1 MVAHKTRAPALQR
14 VGTPEEPR
22 VGLVATTHRVRLDGD
37 AWARVLEACPDLL
50 KQEFTSDVCDATSLP
65 PTSMRRL
72 VLAAGSLVADFE
84 LAHGGLA
91 RTELNEQIARSP
103 FTRTWALYQR
113 VAAPEE
119 TLGPRAAPPAALQ
132 DSESFASLDVEEP
145 PAVLRREGTPEVA
158 TMVAHEA
165 RAPALQRV
173 GTPEEPRV
181 GLVATT
187 HRVRL
192 DGDAW
197 ARVLEACPDLLKQEF
212 TSDVCDATSLPPTSM
227 RRLVL
232 AAGSLVADFELA
244 HGGLAR
250 TELNEQIARSPFTR
264 TWALYQRVAAPEET
278 LGPRA
283 APPAALQDSES
294 FASLDVEEPPAVL
307 RREGT
312 PEVATMVAHEA
323 RAPALQRVGT
333 PEEPRV
339 GLVATTHR
347 VRLDGDAWA
356 RVLEACPDLL
366 KQEFTSDVCDA
377 TSLPPTSMRR
387 LVLAAGSLV
396 ADFELA
402 HGGLART
409 ELNEQIARSPF
420 TRTWALY
427 QRVAAPEE
435 TLGPRAAP
443 PATLQDS
450 ESFASLD
457 VEEPP
462 AVLRREGTPEVATM
476 VAHEARAPALQRV
489 GTPEE
494 PRVGLV
500 ATKHRVRL
508 DGDAWARV
516 LEACPDLLKQE
527 FTSDVCDATSL
538 PPTSMRRL
546 VLAAGSLVA
555 DFELAHGGLARTEL
569 DEQIARSPFIR
580 TWALYQRVAAPEET
594 LGPRAAPPA
603 TLQDS
608 ESFASLDV
616 EEPPAVLRREGTPEV
631 ATMVA
636 HEARA
641 PALQRVGTPEEPR
654 VGLVATTHRVRL
666 DGDAWARVLEACPD
680 LLKQEFTS
688 DVCDATS
695 LPPTSMRRLV
705 LAAGSLVADFEL
717 AHGGLART
725 ELNEQIARSPFTRT
739 WALYQRV
746 AAPEE
751 TLAPR
756 AAPLEEA
763 PMVVV
768 SDVPAEHELSQRTA
782 EPVGFSRDDLA
793 SAGPAA
799 LQRVGTPE
807 EPRVGLVATTHRVR
821 LDGDAWARVLEACP
835 DLLKQEFTSDVCDAT
850 SLPPTSMRRL
860 VLAAGS
866 LVADF
871 ELAHGGLARTELD
884 EQIARSPFT
893 RTWAL
898 YQRVA
903 APEETLGPR
912 AATLEEAPMVVV
924 SDVPAE
930 HELSQRTAEPVGF
943 SRDDLASAGPAAL
956 QRVGTPEE
964 PRVGLVATT
973 HRVRLDGDAW
983 ARVLEACP
991 DLLKQEF
998 TSDVCDATSLPP
1010 TSMRRL
1016 VLAAGSLVAD
1026 FELAHGGLARTEL
1039 DEQIARSPFIRTWA
1053 LYQRVA
1059 APEETLAPRAATLE
1073 EAPMVVVSDV
1083 PAEHELSQ
1091 RTAEPVGFSRDDL
1104 ASAGPAALQRV
1115 GTPEEPRVG
1124 LVATTHRVR
1133 LDGDAW
1139 ARVLEACPDLLKQ
1152 EFTSDVCDAT
1162 SLPPTSM
1169 RRLVLAAGSLVAD
1182 FELAHGGLARTELD
1196 EQIARS
1202 PFTRTWAL
1210 YQRVAAPEETLGPRA
1225 ATLEE
1230 APMVVVSDVPAEH
1243 ELSQRTAE
1251 PVGFSRDDLASAG
1264 PAALQR
1270 VGTPEEPRVGLVA
1283 TTHRVRLDGDAWARV
1298 LEACPDLLKQEFT
1311 SDVCDA
1317 TSLPPTSMRR
1327 LVLAAGSLVAD
1338 FELAHGGLAGTELD
1352 EQIARSPFTRTWA
1365 LYQRVAAPEETLG
1378 PSAATLEEAPMVVV
1392 SDVPAEHELS
1402 QRTAEPVGFSRD
1414 DLASAGPAALQRVG
1428 TPEEPRVGLV
1438 ATTHRV
1444 RLDGDAWARVLE
1456 ACPDLL
1462 KREFTSDVCDATSLP
1477 PTSMRRLVLAAG
1489 SLVADFELAHG
1500 GLARTELDE
1509 QIARSPFTRT
1519 WALYQRV
1526 AAPEETLAPRAA
1538 TLEEAPMVVVSD
1550 VPAEHE
1556 LSQRTAEPV
1565 GFSRDDLASA
1575 GPAALQRVGTPEEPR
1590 VGLVAT
1596 THRVRLD
1603 GDAWARV
1610 LEACPDLLKQEFTSD
1625 VCDATSLPPTSM
1637 RRLVLAAGSLVVDFE
1652 LAHGG
1657 LAGTELDEQIAR
1669 SPFTRTWALYQ
1680 RVAAPEET
1688 LAPRAAPPAAL
1699 QDSES
1704 FASLDV
1710 EEPPAVLRREGTPE
1724 VATMVAHEARAPA
1737 LQRVGTPE
1745 EPRVGLVATTHRV
1758 RLDGDAWA
1766 RVLEA
1771 CPDLLKR
1778 EFTSDVCDATS
1789 LPPTSMRRLVL
1800 AAGSLVADFELA
1812 HGGLARTELD
1822 EQIARSPFTRT
1833 WALYQRVAA
1842 PEETLAPRAATL
1854 EEAPMVVVSDVP
1866 AEHELSQRTAEPVGF
1881 SRDDLASAGPAALQR
1896 VGTPEEPRVGLVAT
1910 THRVRLDGDAWAR
1923 VLEACPDLLKQE
1935 FTSDVCDATS
1945 LPPTSM
1951 RRLVLAAGSLVAD
1964 FELAHG
1970 GLARTELDEQI
1981 ARSPFTRTWALY
1993 QRVAAPEET
2002 LAPRAAPP
2010 ATLQDSESFASLDV
2024 EEPPAVLR
2032 REGTPEVATMVAHEA
2047 RAPALQRVGTPE
2059 EPRVG
2064 LVATTH
2070 RVRLD
2075 GDAWARVLEACPD
2088 LLKQEFTSDVC
2099 DATSLPPTSMRR
2111 LVLAAGSLV
2120 VDFELAH
2127 GGLAGTELD
2136 EQIARSPFTR
2146 TWALYQR
2153 VAAPEE
2159 TLAPRAAPPAA
2170 LQDSESFASLDVE
2183 EPPAVL
2189 RREGTPEVAT
2199 MVAHEARAPA
2209 LQRVGTPEEPRV
2221 GLVATTHRVRLDGD
2235 AWARVL
2241 EACPDLLKREFT
2253 SDVCDATSLPPTS
2266 MRRLVLAAGSLV
2278 VDFEL
2283 AHGGLARTEL
2293 DEQIARSPFTRT
2305 WALYQ
2310 RVAAPEETLA
2320 PRAAPL
2326 EEAPMVVVSDVPAEH
2341 ELSQRT
2347 AEPVGFSRDDLASAG
2362 PAALQR
2368 VGTPEEPRVG
2378 LVATTHRVRLDGD
2391 AWARVLEACPDLL
2404 KQEFTSDVC
2413 DATSLPPTSMRRLV
2427 LAAGSLVADFELAHG
2442 GLARTELDEQIA
2454 RSPFIRTWALYQRVA
2469 APEETLGP
2477 RAAPPATLQDS
2488 ESFASLDVEE
2498 PPAVLRREGT
2508 PEVATMVAHEARAPA
2523 LQRVGTPEEPRVG
2536 LVATTHRVRLD
2547 GDAWARVLEACPDL
2561 LKQEFTSDVCD
2572 ATSLP
2577 PTSMRRLVLAAGSL
2591 VADFEL
2597 AHGGLARTELNEQI
2611 ARSPFT
2617 RTWALYQRVAA
2628 PEETLG
2634 PRAAPPAALQ
2644 DSESFASLDVEEPP
2658 AVLRRE
2664 GTPEVA
2670 TMVAHE
2676 ARAPALQRVGTPEE
2690 PRVGLVA
2697 TTHRVRL
2704 DGDAWA
2710 RVLEACP
2717 DLLKRE
2723 FTSDVCDATSL
2734 PPTSMRRLVLAAGS
2748 LVADFELAHGGLAR
2762 TELDEQ
2768 IARSPFT
2775 RTWALYQR
2783 VAAPEET
2790 LGPRT
2795 APPAALQDSE
2805 SFASLDV
2812 EEPPA
2817 VLRREG
2823 TPEVATMV
2831 AHEARAPAL
2840 QRVGTPEEPRVGLV
2854 ATKHR
2859 VRLDGDAW
2867 ARVLE
2872 ACPDLL
2878 KQEFTSDVCDATS
2891 LPPTSM
2897 RRLVLA
2903 AGSLVAD
2910 FELAHGG
2917 LARTEL
2923 DEQIARSPFTRTW
2936 ALYQRVA
2943 APEET
2948 LGPRTAPP
2956 AALQDSESFA
2966 SLDVEEPPAVLRRE
2980 GTPEVATMVAHEARA
2995 PALQRVGTPEEPR
3008 VGLVATKHRVRLDGD
3023 AWARVLEACPD
3034 LLKQEFTS
3042 DVCDATSL
3050 PPTSM
3055 RRLVLAAG
3063 SLVADF
3069 ELAHGG
3075 LARTELNEQIARSPF
3090 TRTWALYQRVAAPEE
3105 TLGPRAAPPAA
3116 LQDSESFASLDVE
3129 EPPAVLRR
3137 EGTPE
3142 VATMVAHEARAPALQ
3157 RVGTP
3162 EEPRVGLVATTH
3174 RVRLDGDAWARVL
3187 EACPDLLKREFTS
3200 DVCDATSLPPT
3211 SMRRLVLAAGSLVA
3225 DFELAHGGLARTEL
3239 NEQIARSPFTRTW
3252 ALYQRVAA
3260 PEETLGP
3267 RAAPPAALQDSES
3280 FASLDVEE
3288 PPAVLR
3294 REGTPEVATMVAH
3307 EARAPALQRVGTPE
3321 EPRVG
3326 LVATKHRVRLDGD
3339 AWARVLEA
3347 CPDLL
3352 KQEFTSD
3359 VCDATSLPPT
3369 SMRRLVL
3376 AAGSLVAD
3384 FELAHG
3390 GLARTELNE
3399 QIARS
3404 PFTRTWALY
3413 QRVAAPEET
3422 LAPRAAPLEEAPMVV
3437 VSDVPAEHELSQR
3450 TAEPVGFSRDDLA
3463 SAGPA
3468 ALQRVGTPEEPRVGL
3483 VATTHRVRLDGDAW
3497 ARVLEA
3503 CPDLLK
3509 QEFTSD
3515 VCDATS
3521 LPPTSMRR
3529 LVLAAGSL
3537 VADFELAHGGLA
3549 RTELDE
3555 QIARSPFTR
3564 TWALYQRVAA
3574 PEETLAPRAAPPAT
3588 LQDSESF
3595 ASLDVE
3601 EPPAVLRRE
3610 GTPEV
3615 ATMVAHEARAPAL
3628 QRVGTPE
3635 EPRVGL
3641 VATTH
3646 RVRLDGD
3653 AWARV
3658 LEACPDLLKQ
3668 EFTSDVCDATSL
3680 PPTSMRRLVLAA
3692 GSLVADFEL
3701 AHGGLARTELDEQIA
3716 RSPFTRTWA
3725 LYQRVAAPEETL
3737 GPRAAPPA
3745 ALQDSESF
3753 ASLDVEEPPAVLRR
3767 EGTPEVATM
3776 VAHEARAPA
3785 LQRVGTPEE
3794 PRVGLVATTHRVRL
3808 DGDAWARVLEACPDL
3823 LKREFTSD
3831 VCDATSLP
3839 PTSMRRLVL
3848 AAGSLVA
3855 DFELAHGGLAR
3866 TELDEQIARS
3876 PFTRTWALY
3885 QRVAAPE
3892 ETLAPRA
3899 APLEEAPMVVVS
3911 DVPAEHELSQRTAE
3925 PVGFSRDDL
3934 ASAGP
3939 AALQRVG
3946 TPEEPRV
3953 GLVATTHRVRL
3964 DGDAWARVLEA
3975 CPDLLKQE
3983 FTSDVCDATSLPPTS
3998 MRRLVLA
4005 AGSLVA
4011 DFELAHGG
4019 LARTELDEQIA
4030 RSPYTRTWALYQR
4043 VAAPEETLAPRAAT
4057 LEEAP
4062 MVVVSDVPAEHELSQ
4077 RTAEPVG
4084 FSRDDLAS
4092 AGPAALQRV
4101 GTPEEPRVGLV
4112 ATTHRVRLDGD
4123 AWARVLEACP
4133 DLLKQEFTSDVCD
4146 ATSLPPTSMRRLVLA
4161 AGSLVADFE
4170 LAHGGLAR
4178 TELDE
4183 QIARSP
4189 FTRTWALYQRVAAP
4203 EETLGPRAAPPAA
4216 LQDSESFASLD
4227 VEEPPAVLRRE
4238 GTPEV
4243 ATMVAH
4249 EARAPAL
4256 QRVGTP
4262 EEPRV
4267 GLVATTHRVRLDG
4280 DAWARVLEACPDL
4293 LKREFTSDVCDAT
4306 SLPPTSMRRL
4316 VLAAGSLV
4324 VDFELAHGG
4333 LARTELDE
4341 QIARSPFTRTWALY
4355 QRVAAPE
4362 ETLGPRAAPLEEA
4375 PMVVVS
4381 DVPAEHELSQR
4392 TAEPVGFSR
4401 DDLASAGP
4409 AALQRVGT
4417 PEEPRV
4423 GLCHTHRVL
4432 WTR

>member
-1 MVAHKTRAPALQR
+1 MVAHEARAPALQRVGTPEEPRVGLVATTHRVRLDGDAWARVLEACPDLLKQEFTSDVCDATSLPPTSMRRLVLAAGSLVADFELAHGGLARTELNEQIARSPFTRTWALYQRVAAPEETLGPRAAPPAALQDSESFASLDVEEPPAVLRREGTPEVATMVAHEARAPALQRVGTPEEPRVGLVATTHRVRLDGDAWARVLEACPDLLKREFTSDVCDATSLPPTSMRRLVLAAGSLVADFELAHGGLARTELNEQIARSPFTRTWALYQRVAAPEETLGPRAAPPAALQDSESFASLDVEEPPAVLRREGTPEVATMVAHEARAPALQRVGTPEEPRVGLVATTHRVRLDGDAWARVLEACPDLLKREFTSDVCDATSLPPTSMRRLVLAAGSLVADFELAHGGLARTELNEQIARSPFTRTWALYQRVAAPEETLAPRAAPPATLQDSESFASLDVEEPPAVLRREGTPEVATMVAHEARAPALQR

-366 KQEFTSDVCDA
+366 KREFTSDVCDA

-443 PATLQDS
+443 PA
-450 ESFASLD
+450 A
-457 VEEPP
+457 
-462 AVLRREGTPEVATM
+462 
-476 VAHEARAPALQRV
+476 
-489 GTPEE
+489 
-494 PRVGLV
+494 
-500 ATKHRVRL
+500 
-508 DGDAWARV
+508 
-516 LEACPDLLKQE
+516 
-527 FTSDVCDATSL
+527 
-538 PPTSMRRL
+538 
-546 VLAAGSLVA
+546 
-555 DFELAHGGLARTEL
+555 
-569 DEQIARSPFIR
+569 
-580 TWALYQRVAAPEET
+580 
-594 LGPRAAPPA
+594 
-603 TLQDS
+603 
-608 ESFASLDV
+608 
-616 EEPPAVLRREGTPEV
+616 
-631 ATMVA
+631 
-636 HEARA
+636 
-641 PALQRVGTPEEPR
+641 
-654 VGLVATTHRVRL
+654 
-666 DGDAWARVLEACPD
+666 
-680 LLKQEFTS
+680 
-688 DVCDATS
+688 
-695 LPPTSMRRLV
+695 
-705 LAAGSLVADFEL
+705 
-717 AHGGLART
+717 
-725 ELNEQIARSPFTRT
+725 
-739 WALYQRV
+739 
-746 AAPEE
+746 
-751 TLAPR
+751 
-756 AAPLEEA
+756 
-763 PMVVV
+763 
-768 SDVPAEHELSQRTA
+768 
-782 EPVGFSRDDLA
+782 
-793 SAGPAA
+793 
-799 LQRVGTPE
+799 
-807 EPRVGLVATTHRVR
+807 
-821 LDGDAWARVLEACP
+821 
-835 DLLKQEFTSDVCDAT
+835 
-850 SLPPTSMRRL
+850 
-860 VLAAGS
+860 
-866 LVADF
+866 
-871 ELAHGGLARTELD
+871 
-884 EQIARSPFT
+884 
-893 RTWAL
+893 
-898 YQRVA
+898 
-903 APEETLGPR
+903 
-912 AATLEEAPMVVV
+912 
-924 SDVPAE
+924 
-930 HELSQRTAEPVGF
+930 
-943 SRDDLASAGPAAL
+943 
-956 QRVGTPEE
+956 
-964 PRVGLVATT
+964 
-973 HRVRLDGDAW
+973 
-983 ARVLEACP
+983 
-991 DLLKQEF
+991 
-998 TSDVCDATSLPP
+998 
-1010 TSMRRL
+1010 
-1016 VLAAGSLVAD
+1016 
-1026 FELAHGGLARTEL
+1026 
-1039 DEQIARSPFIRTWA
+1039 
-1053 LYQRVA
+1053 
-1059 APEETLAPRAATLE
+1059 
-1073 EAPMVVVSDV
+1073 
-1083 PAEHELSQ
+1083 
-1091 RTAEPVGFSRDDL
+1091 
-1104 ASAGPAALQRV
+1104 
-1115 GTPEEPRVG
+1115 
-1124 LVATTHRVR
+1124 
-1133 LDGDAW
+1133 
-1139 ARVLEACPDLLKQ
+1139 
-1152 EFTSDVCDAT
+1152 
-1162 SLPPTSM
+1162 
-1169 RRLVLAAGSLVAD
+1169 
-1182 FELAHGGLARTELD
+1182 
-1196 EQIARS
+1196 
-1202 PFTRTWAL
+1202 
-1210 YQRVAAPEETLGPRA
+1210 
-1225 ATLEE
+1225 
-1230 APMVVVSDVPAEH
+1230 
-1243 ELSQRTAE
+1243 
-1251 PVGFSRDDLASAG
+1251 
-1264 PAALQR
+1264 
-1270 VGTPEEPRVGLVA
+1270 
-1283 TTHRVRLDGDAWARV
+1283 
-1298 LEACPDLLKQEFT
+1298 
-1311 SDVCDA
+1311 
-1317 TSLPPTSMRR
+1317 
-1327 LVLAAGSLVAD
+1327 
-1338 FELAHGGLAGTELD
+1338 
-1352 EQIARSPFTRTWA
+1352 
-1365 LYQRVAAPEETLG
+1365 
-1378 PSAATLEEAPMVVV
+1378 
-1392 SDVPAEHELS
+1392 
-1402 QRTAEPVGFSRD
+1402 
-1414 DLASAGPAALQRVG
+1414 
-1428 TPEEPRVGLV
+1428 
-1438 ATTHRV
+1438 
-1444 RLDGDAWARVLE
+1444 
-1456 ACPDLL
+1456 
-1462 KREFTSDVCDATSLP
+1462 
-1477 PTSMRRLVLAAG
+1477 
-1489 SLVADFELAHG
+1489 
-1500 GLARTELDE
+1500 
-1509 QIARSPFTRT
+1509 
-1519 WALYQRV
+1519 
-1526 AAPEETLAPRAA
+1526 
-1538 TLEEAPMVVVSD
+1538 
-1550 VPAEHE
+1550 
-1556 LSQRTAEPV
+1556 
-1565 GFSRDDLASA
+1565 
-1575 GPAALQRVGTPEEPR
+1575 
-1590 VGLVAT
+1590 
-1596 THRVRLD
+1596 
-1603 GDAWARV
+1603 
-1610 LEACPDLLKQEFTSD
+1610 
-1625 VCDATSLPPTSM
+1625 
-1637 RRLVLAAGSLVVDFE
+1637 
-1652 LAHGG
+1652 
-1657 LAGTELDEQIAR
+1657 
-1669 SPFTRTWALYQ
+1669 
-1680 RVAAPEET
+1680 
-1688 LAPRAAPPAAL
+1688 
-1699 QDSES
+1699 
-1704 FASLDV
+1704 
-1710 EEPPAVLRREGTPE
+1710 
-1724 VATMVAHEARAPA
+1724 
-1737 LQRVGTPE
+1737 
-1745 EPRVGLVATTHRV
+1745 
-1758 RLDGDAWA
+1758 
-1766 RVLEA
+1766 
-1771 CPDLLKR
+1771 
-1778 EFTSDVCDATS
+1778 
-1789 LPPTSMRRLVL
+1789 
-1800 AAGSLVADFELA
+1800 
-1812 HGGLARTELD
+1812 
-1822 EQIARSPFTRT
+1822 
-1833 WALYQRVAA
+1833 
-1842 PEETLAPRAATL
+1842 
-1854 EEAPMVVVSDVP
+1854 
-1866 AEHELSQRTAEPVGF
+1866 
-1881 SRDDLASAGPAALQR
+1881 
-1896 VGTPEEPRVGLVAT
+1896 
-1910 THRVRLDGDAWAR
+1910 
-1923 VLEACPDLLKQE
+1923 
-1935 FTSDVCDATS
+1935 
-1945 LPPTSM
+1945 
-1951 RRLVLAAGSLVAD
+1951 
-1964 FELAHG
+1964 
-1970 GLARTELDEQI
+1970 
-1981 ARSPFTRTWALY
+1981 
-1993 QRVAAPEET
+1993 
-2002 LAPRAAPP
+2002 
-2010 ATLQDSESFASLDV
+2010 
-2024 EEPPAVLR
+2024 
-2032 REGTPEVATMVAHEA
+2032 
-2047 RAPALQRVGTPE
+2047 
-2059 EPRVG
+2059 
-2064 LVATTH
+2064 
-2070 RVRLD
+2070 
-2075 GDAWARVLEACPD
+2075 
-2088 LLKQEFTSDVC
+2088 
-2099 DATSLPPTSMRR
+2099 
-2111 LVLAAGSLV
+2111 
-2120 VDFELAH
+2120 
-2127 GGLAGTELD
+2127 
-2136 EQIARSPFTR
+2136 
-2146 TWALYQR
+2146 
-2153 VAAPEE
+2153 
-2159 TLAPRAAPPAA
+2159 
-2170 LQDSESFASLDVE
+2170 
-2183 EPPAVL
+2183 
-2189 RREGTPEVAT
+2189 
-2199 MVAHEARAPA
+2199 
-2209 LQRVGTPEEPRV
+2209 
-2221 GLVATTHRVRLDGD
+2221 
-2235 AWARVL
+2235 
-2241 EACPDLLKREFT
+2241 
-2253 SDVCDATSLPPTS
+2253 
-2266 MRRLVLAAGSLV
+2266 
-2278 VDFEL
+2278 
-2283 AHGGLARTEL
+2283 
-2293 DEQIARSPFTRT
+2293 
-2305 WALYQ
+2305 
-2310 RVAAPEETLA
+2310 
-2320 PRAAPL
+2320 
-2326 EEAPMVVVSDVPAEH
+2326 
-2341 ELSQRT
+2341 
-2347 AEPVGFSRDDLASAG
+2347 
-2362 PAALQR
+2362 
-2368 VGTPEEPRVG
+2368 
-2378 LVATTHRVRLDGD
+2378 
-2391 AWARVLEACPDLL
+2391 
-2404 KQEFTSDVC
+2404 
-2413 DATSLPPTSMRRLV
+2413 
-2427 LAAGSLVADFELAHG
+2427 
-2442 GLARTELDEQIA
+2442 
-2454 RSPFIRTWALYQRVA
+2454 
-2469 APEETLGP
+2469 
-2477 RAAPPATLQDS
+2477 LQDS

-2790 LGPRT
+2790 LGPRA

-3187 EACPDLLKREFTS
+3187 EACPDLLK
-3200 DVCDATSLPPT
+3200 
-3211 SMRRLVLAAGSLVA
+3211 
-3225 DFELAHGGLARTEL
+3225 
-3239 NEQIARSPFTRTW
+3239 
-3252 ALYQRVAA
+3252 
-3260 PEETLGP
+3260 
-3267 RAAPPAALQDSES
+3267 
-3280 FASLDVEE
+3280 
-3288 PPAVLR
+3288 
-3294 REGTPEVATMVAH
+3294 
-3307 EARAPALQRVGTPE
+3307 
-3321 EPRVG
+3321 
-3326 LVATKHRVRLDGD
+3326 
-3339 AWARVLEA
+3339 
-3347 CPDLL
+3347 
-3352 KQEFTSD
+3352 
-3359 VCDATSLPPT
+3359 
-3369 SMRRLVL
+3369 
-3376 AAGSLVAD
+3376 
-3384 FELAHG
+3384 
-3390 GLARTELNE
+3390 
-3399 QIARS
+3399 
-3404 PFTRTWALY
+3404 
-3413 QRVAAPEET
+3413 
-3422 LAPRAAPLEEAPMVV
+3422 
-3437 VSDVPAEHELSQR
+3437 
-3450 TAEPVGFSRDDLA
+3450 
-3463 SAGPA
+3463 
-3468 ALQRVGTPEEPRVGL
+3468 
-3483 VATTHRVRLDGDAW
+3483 
-3497 ARVLEA
+3497 
-3503 CPDLLK
+3503 
-3509 QEFTSD
+3509 
-3515 VCDATS
+3515 
-3521 LPPTSMRR
+3521 
-3529 LVLAAGSL
+3529 
-3537 VADFELAHGGLA
+3537 
-3549 RTELDE
+3549 
-3555 QIARSPFTR
+3555 
-3564 TWALYQRVAA
+3564 
-3574 PEETLAPRAAPPAT
+3574 
-3588 LQDSESF
+3588 
-3595 ASLDVE
+3595 
-3601 EPPAVLRRE
+3601 
-3610 GTPEV
+3610 
-3615 ATMVAHEARAPAL
+3615 
-3628 QRVGTPE
+3628 
-3635 EPRVGL
+3635 
-3641 VATTH
+3641 
-3646 RVRLDGD
+3646 
-3653 AWARV
+3653 
-3658 LEACPDLLKQ
+3658 Q

-3745 ALQDSESF
+3745 TLQDSESF

-3866 TELDEQIARS
+3866 TELNEQIARS

-3892 ETLAPRA
+3892 ETLAPA
-3899 APLEEAPMVVVS
+3899 
-3911 DVPAEHELSQRTAE
+3911 
-3925 PVGFSRDDL
+3925 
-3934 ASAGP
+3934 
-3939 AALQRVG
+3939 
-3946 TPEEPRV
+3946 
-3953 GLVATTHRVRL
+3953 
-3964 DGDAWARVLEA
+3964 
-3975 CPDLLKQE
+3975 
-3983 FTSDVCDATSLPPTS
+3983 
-3998 MRRLVLA
+3998 
-4005 AGSLVA
+4005 
-4011 DFELAHGG
+4011 
-4019 LARTELDEQIA
+4019 
-4030 RSPYTRTWALYQR
+4030 
-4043 VAAPEETLAPRAAT
+4043 
-4057 LEEAP
+4057 
-4062 MVVVSDVPAEHELSQ
+4062 
-4077 RTAEPVG
+4077 
-4084 FSRDDLAS
+4084 
-4092 AGPAALQRV
+4092 
-4101 GTPEEPRVGLV
+4101 
-4112 ATTHRVRLDGD
+4112 
-4123 AWARVLEACP
+4123 
-4133 DLLKQEFTSDVCD
+4133 
-4146 ATSLPPTSMRRLVLA
+4146 
-4161 AGSLVADFE
+4161 
-4170 LAHGGLAR
+4170 
-4178 TELDE
+4178 
-4183 QIARSP
+4183 
-4189 FTRTWALYQRVAAP
+4189 
-4203 EETLGPRAAPPAA
+4203 
-4216 LQDSESFASLD
+4216 
-4227 VEEPPAVLRRE
+4227 LRRW
-4238 GTPEV
+4238 
-4243 ATMVAH
+4243 
-4249 EARAPAL
+4249 R
-4256 QRVGTP
+4256 R
-4262 EEPRV
+4262 
-4267 GLVATTHRVRLDG
+4267 
-4280 DAWARVLEACPDL
+4280 
-4293 LKREFTSDVCDAT
+4293 
-4306 SLPPTSMRRL
+4306 PPWWL
-4316 VLAAGSLV
+4316 
-4324 VDFELAHGG
+4324 
-4333 LARTELDE
+4333 
-4341 QIARSPFTRTWALY
+4341 
-4355 QRVAAPE
+4355 
-4362 ETLGPRAAPLEEA
+4362 
-4375 PMVVVS
+4375 
-4381 DVPAEHELSQR
+4381 
-4392 TAEPVGFSR
+4392 
-4401 DDLASAGP
+4401 
-4409 AALQRVGT
+4409 
-4417 PEEPRV
+4417 
-4423 GLCHTHRVL
+4423 
-4432 WTR
+4432 

>member
-1 MVAHKTRAPALQR
+1 MVAHKT
-14 VGTPEEPR
+14 
-22 VGLVATTHRVRLDGD
+22 
-37 AWARVLEACPDLL
+37 
-50 KQEFTSDVCDATSLP
+50 
-65 PTSMRRL
+65 
-72 VLAAGSLVADFE
+72 
-84 LAHGGLA
+84 
-91 RTELNEQIARSP
+91 
-103 FTRTWALYQR
+103 
-113 VAAPEE
+113 
-119 TLGPRAAPPAALQ
+119 
-132 DSESFASLDVEEP
+132 
-145 PAVLRREGTPEVA
+145 
-158 TMVAHEA
+158 

-500 ATKHRVRL
+500 AT
-508 DGDAWARV
+508 
-516 LEACPDLLKQE
+516 
-527 FTSDVCDATSL
+527 
-538 PPTSMRRL
+538 
-546 VLAAGSLVA
+546 
-555 DFELAHGGLARTEL
+555 
-569 DEQIARSPFIR
+569 
-580 TWALYQRVAAPEET
+580 
-594 LGPRAAPPA
+594 
-603 TLQDS
+603 
-608 ESFASLDV
+608 
-616 EEPPAVLRREGTPEV
+616 
-631 ATMVA
+631 
-636 HEARA
+636 
-641 PALQRVGTPEEPR
+641 
-654 VGLVATTHRVRL
+654 
-666 DGDAWARVLEACPD
+666 
-680 LLKQEFTS
+680 
-688 DVCDATS
+688 
-695 LPPTSMRRLV
+695 
-705 LAAGSLVADFEL
+705 
-717 AHGGLART
+717 
-725 ELNEQIARSPFTRT
+725 
-739 WALYQRV
+739 
-746 AAPEE
+746 
-751 TLAPR
+751 
-756 AAPLEEA
+756 
-763 PMVVV
+763 
-768 SDVPAEHELSQRTA
+768 
-782 EPVGFSRDDLA
+782 
-793 SAGPAA
+793 
-799 LQRVGTPE
+799 
-807 EPRVGLVATTHRVR
+807 
-821 LDGDAWARVLEACP
+821 
-835 DLLKQEFTSDVCDAT
+835 
-850 SLPPTSMRRL
+850 
-860 VLAAGS
+860 
-866 LVADF
+866 
-871 ELAHGGLARTELD
+871 
-884 EQIARSPFT
+884 
-893 RTWAL
+893 
-898 YQRVA
+898 
-903 APEETLGPR
+903 
-912 AATLEEAPMVVV
+912 
-924 SDVPAE
+924 
-930 HELSQRTAEPVGF
+930 
-943 SRDDLASAGPAAL
+943 
-956 QRVGTPEE
+956 
-964 PRVGLVATT
+964 
-973 HRVRLDGDAW
+973 
-983 ARVLEACP
+983 
-991 DLLKQEF
+991 
-998 TSDVCDATSLPP
+998 
-1010 TSMRRL
+1010 
-1016 VLAAGSLVAD
+1016 
-1026 FELAHGGLARTEL
+1026 
-1039 DEQIARSPFIRTWA
+1039 
-1053 LYQRVA
+1053 
-1059 APEETLAPRAATLE
+1059 
-1073 EAPMVVVSDV
+1073 
-1083 PAEHELSQ
+1083 
-1091 RTAEPVGFSRDDL
+1091 
-1104 ASAGPAALQRV
+1104 
-1115 GTPEEPRVG
+1115 
-1124 LVATTHRVR
+1124 
-1133 LDGDAW
+1133 
-1139 ARVLEACPDLLKQ
+1139 
-1152 EFTSDVCDAT
+1152 
-1162 SLPPTSM
+1162 
-1169 RRLVLAAGSLVAD
+1169 
-1182 FELAHGGLARTELD
+1182 
-1196 EQIARS
+1196 
-1202 PFTRTWAL
+1202 
-1210 YQRVAAPEETLGPRA
+1210 
-1225 ATLEE
+1225 
-1230 APMVVVSDVPAEH
+1230 
-1243 ELSQRTAE
+1243 
-1251 PVGFSRDDLASAG
+1251 
-1264 PAALQR
+1264 
-1270 VGTPEEPRVGLVA
+1270 
-1283 TTHRVRLDGDAWARV
+1283 
-1298 LEACPDLLKQEFT
+1298 
-1311 SDVCDA
+1311 
-1317 TSLPPTSMRR
+1317 
-1327 LVLAAGSLVAD
+1327 
-1338 FELAHGGLAGTELD
+1338 
-1352 EQIARSPFTRTWA
+1352 
-1365 LYQRVAAPEETLG
+1365 
-1378 PSAATLEEAPMVVV
+1378 
-1392 SDVPAEHELS
+1392 
-1402 QRTAEPVGFSRD
+1402 
-1414 DLASAGPAALQRVG
+1414 
-1428 TPEEPRVGLV
+1428 
-1438 ATTHRV
+1438 THRV

-1462 KREFTSDVCDATSLP
+1462 KR
-1477 PTSMRRLVLAAG
+1477 
-1489 SLVADFELAHG
+1489 
-1500 GLARTELDE
+1500 
-1509 QIARSPFTRT
+1509 
-1519 WALYQRV
+1519 
-1526 AAPEETLAPRAA
+1526 
-1538 TLEEAPMVVVSD
+1538 
-1550 VPAEHE
+1550 
-1556 LSQRTAEPV
+1556 
-1565 GFSRDDLASA
+1565 
-1575 GPAALQRVGTPEEPR
+1575 
-1590 VGLVAT
+1590 
-1596 THRVRLD
+1596 
-1603 GDAWARV
+1603 
-1610 LEACPDLLKQEFTSD
+1610 
-1625 VCDATSLPPTSM
+1625 
-1637 RRLVLAAGSLVVDFE
+1637 
-1652 LAHGG
+1652 
-1657 LAGTELDEQIAR
+1657 
-1669 SPFTRTWALYQ
+1669 
-1680 RVAAPEET
+1680 
-1688 LAPRAAPPAAL
+1688 
-1699 QDSES
+1699 
-1704 FASLDV
+1704 
-1710 EEPPAVLRREGTPE
+1710 
-1724 VATMVAHEARAPA
+1724 
-1737 LQRVGTPE
+1737 
-1745 EPRVGLVATTHRV
+1745 
-1758 RLDGDAWA
+1758 
-1766 RVLEA
+1766 
-1771 CPDLLKR
+1771 
-1778 EFTSDVCDATS
+1778 
-1789 LPPTSMRRLVL
+1789 
-1800 AAGSLVADFELA
+1800 
-1812 HGGLARTELD
+1812 
-1822 EQIARSPFTRT
+1822 
-1833 WALYQRVAA
+1833 
-1842 PEETLAPRAATL
+1842 
-1854 EEAPMVVVSDVP
+1854 
-1866 AEHELSQRTAEPVGF
+1866 
-1881 SRDDLASAGPAALQR
+1881 
-1896 VGTPEEPRVGLVAT
+1896 
-1910 THRVRLDGDAWAR
+1910 
-1923 VLEACPDLLKQE
+1923 
-1935 FTSDVCDATS
+1935 
-1945 LPPTSM
+1945 
-1951 RRLVLAAGSLVAD
+1951 
-1964 FELAHG
+1964 
-1970 GLARTELDEQI
+1970 
-1981 ARSPFTRTWALY
+1981 
-1993 QRVAAPEET
+1993 
-2002 LAPRAAPP
+2002 
-2010 ATLQDSESFASLDV
+2010 
-2024 EEPPAVLR
+2024 
-2032 REGTPEVATMVAHEA
+2032 
-2047 RAPALQRVGTPE
+2047 
-2059 EPRVG
+2059 
-2064 LVATTH
+2064 
-2070 RVRLD
+2070 
-2075 GDAWARVLEACPD
+2075 
-2088 LLKQEFTSDVC
+2088 
-2099 DATSLPPTSMRR
+2099 
-2111 LVLAAGSLV
+2111 
-2120 VDFELAH
+2120 
-2127 GGLAGTELD
+2127 
-2136 EQIARSPFTR
+2136 
-2146 TWALYQR
+2146 
-2153 VAAPEE
+2153 
-2159 TLAPRAAPPAA
+2159 
-2170 LQDSESFASLDVE
+2170 
-2183 EPPAVL
+2183 
-2189 RREGTPEVAT
+2189 
-2199 MVAHEARAPA
+2199 
-2209 LQRVGTPEEPRV
+2209 
-2221 GLVATTHRVRLDGD
+2221 
-2235 AWARVL
+2235 
-2241 EACPDLLKREFT
+2241 
-2253 SDVCDATSLPPTS
+2253 
-2266 MRRLVLAAGSLV
+2266 
-2278 VDFEL
+2278 
-2283 AHGGLARTEL
+2283 
-2293 DEQIARSPFTRT
+2293 
-2305 WALYQ
+2305 
-2310 RVAAPEETLA
+2310 
-2320 PRAAPL
+2320 
-2326 EEAPMVVVSDVPAEH
+2326 
-2341 ELSQRT
+2341 
-2347 AEPVGFSRDDLASAG
+2347 
-2362 PAALQR
+2362 
-2368 VGTPEEPRVG
+2368 
-2378 LVATTHRVRLDGD
+2378 
-2391 AWARVLEACPDLL
+2391 
-2404 KQEFTSDVC
+2404 
-2413 DATSLPPTSMRRLV
+2413 
-2427 LAAGSLVADFELAHG
+2427 
-2442 GLARTELDEQIA
+2442 
-2454 RSPFIRTWALYQRVA
+2454 
-2469 APEETLGP
+2469 
-2477 RAAPPATLQDS
+2477 
-2488 ESFASLDVEE
+2488 
-2498 PPAVLRREGT
+2498 
-2508 PEVATMVAHEARAPA
+2508 
-2523 LQRVGTPEEPRVG
+2523 
-2536 LVATTHRVRLD
+2536 
-2547 GDAWARVLEACPDL
+2547 
-2561 LKQEFTSDVCD
+2561 EFTSDVCD

-2762 TELDEQ
+2762 TELNEQ

-2790 LGPRT
+2790 LGPRA

-2878 KQEFTSDVCDATS
+2878 KREFTSDVCDATS

-2923 DEQIARSPFTRTW
+2923 NEQIARSPFTRTW

-2948 LGPRTAPP
+2948 LGPRAAPP

-3008 VGLVATKHRVRLDGD
+3008 VGLVATTHRVRLDGDAWARVLEACPDLLKREFTSDVCDATSLPPTSMRRLVLAAGSLVADFELAHGGLARTELNEQIARSPFTRTWALYQRVAAPEETLGPRAAPPAALQDSESFASLDVEEPPAVLRREGTPEVATMVAHEARAPALQRVGTPEEPRVGLVATTHRVRLDGDAWARVLEACPDLLKREFTSDVCDATSLPPTSMRRLVLAAGSLVADFELAHGGLARTELNEQIARSPFTRTWALYQRVAAPEETLAPRAAPPATLQDSESFASLDVEEPPAVLRREGTPEVATMVAHEARAPALQRVGTPEEPRVGLVATTHRVRLDGD

-3326 LVATKHRVRLDGD
+3326 LVATTHRVRLDGD

-3422 LAPRAAPLEEAPMVV
+3422 LGPRAAPPAALQDSESFASLDVEEPPAVLRREGTPEVATMVAHEARAP
-3437 VSDVPAEHELSQR
+3437 
-3450 TAEPVGFSRDDLA
+3450 
-3463 SAGPA
+3463 

-3509 QEFTSD
+3509 REFTSD

-3574 PEETLAPRAAPPAT
+3574 PEETLGPRAAPPAA

-3866 TELDEQIARS
+3866 TELNEQIARS

-3892 ETLAPRA
+3892 ETLAPALRRLPPFRTPRASRHWTSRSRRLCCGGRGRRRWRPWWRTRHGRQRCSASAHPRSRAWAWWPRRTGCVWTATPGRASLRRARTCSSRSSPAMSATPRRCRRPRCGGWCSRRA
-3899 APLEEAPMVVVS
+3899 ALLPTS
-3911 DVPAEHELSQRTAE
+3911 SSRTA
-3925 PVGFSRDDL
+3925 GWR
-3934 ASAGP
+3934 GP
-3939 AALQRVG
+3939 S
-3946 TPEEPRV
+3946 
-3953 GLVATTHRVRL
+3953 
-3964 DGDAWARVLEA
+3964 WM
-3975 CPDLLKQE
+3975 
-3983 FTSDVCDATSLPPTS
+3983 S
-3998 MRRLVLA
+3998 
-4005 AGSLVA
+4005 
-4011 DFELAHGG
+4011 
-4019 LARTELDEQIA
+4019 
-4030 RSPYTRTWALYQR
+4030 RSP
-4043 VAAPEETLAPRAAT
+4043 
-4057 LEEAP
+4057 
-4062 MVVVSDVPAEHELSQ
+4062 
-4077 RTAEPVG
+4077 
-4084 FSRDDLAS
+4084 
-4092 AGPAALQRV
+4092 
-4101 GTPEEPRVGLV
+4101 
-4112 ATTHRVRLDGD
+4112 
-4123 AWARVLEACP
+4123 
-4133 DLLKQEFTSDVCD
+4133 
-4146 ATSLPPTSMRRLVLA
+4146 
-4161 AGSLVADFE
+4161 
-4170 LAHGGLAR
+4170 
-4178 TELDE
+4178 
-4183 QIARSP
+4183 
-4189 FTRTWALYQRVAAP
+4189 
-4203 EETLGPRAAPPAA
+4203 APPSPARGRCT
-4216 LQDSESFASLD
+4216 SASL
-4227 VEEPPAVLRRE
+4227 RRK
-4238 GTPEV
+4238 
-4243 ATMVAH
+4243 
-4249 EARAPAL
+4249 RRWAPAL
-4256 QRVGTP
+4256 RRLPPFRTPRASRHWTSRSRRLCCGGRGRRRWRPWWRTRHGRQRCSASAH
-4262 EEPRV
+4262 PRS
-4267 GLVATTHRVRLDG
+4267 R
-4280 DAWARVLEACPDL
+4280 AWAWWPRRTGCVWTATPGRASLRRARTCSSGSSPAMSATPRRCRRPRCGGWCSRRAAL
-4293 LKREFTSDVCDAT
+4293 L
-4306 SLPPTSMRRL
+4306 PTS
-4316 VLAAGSLV
+4316 S
-4324 VDFELAHGG
+4324 
-4333 LARTELDE
+4333 
-4341 QIARSPFTRTWALY
+4341 S
-4355 QRVAAPE
+4355 
-4362 ETLGPRAAPLEEA
+4362 
-4375 PMVVVS
+4375 
-4381 DVPAEHELSQR
+4381 R
-4392 TAEPVGFSR
+4392 TAGWR
-4401 DDLASAGP
+4401 GP
-4409 AALQRVGT
+4409 S
-4417 PEEPRV
+4417 
-4423 GLCHTHRVL
+4423 
-4432 WTR
+4432 